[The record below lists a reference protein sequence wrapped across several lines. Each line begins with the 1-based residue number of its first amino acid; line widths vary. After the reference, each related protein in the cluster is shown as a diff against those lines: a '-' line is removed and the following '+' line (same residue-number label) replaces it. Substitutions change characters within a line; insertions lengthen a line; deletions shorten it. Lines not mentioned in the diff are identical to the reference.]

1 VIVDLEDAVA
11 PAAKEEARANL
22 EDLLGQRREKPV
34 FVRVNPGSA
43 ADLEAVA
50 HLEKCCPGFVA
61 EELACKHSVTTK
73 EPSCD
78 ATGGYSKDKEDPA
91 LDLAESHCILATDCD
106 SLARQGICGRAQAAR
121 AQRSGTSYYEEE
133 GEPQSAEKTYSTPHP
148 KVCP

>member
-1 VIVDLEDAVA
+1 MRRHSLPRGPSAIALVAGVLLACTYGDGTTVDDQQLREDVVTC
-11 PAAKEEARANL
+11 E
-22 EDLLGQRREKPV
+22 
-34 FVRVNPGSA
+34 
-43 ADLEAVA
+43 EAVA